1 MVEPFYYDAI
11 IFKVPNGLLNNSM
24 FLEKLIKLKIER
36 YVPKNGIWD
45 LKLNIFTQDYE
56 FYINRVAL
64 FRIEWKQKKLPK
76 YYSQ

>member
-1 MVEPFYYDAI
+1 MIDPFYYNAI
-11 IFKVPNGLLNNSM
+11 SFKVPNTFLNNGV

-64 FRIEWKQKKLPK
+64 FRIEWKQKEIKTK
-76 YYSQ
+76 